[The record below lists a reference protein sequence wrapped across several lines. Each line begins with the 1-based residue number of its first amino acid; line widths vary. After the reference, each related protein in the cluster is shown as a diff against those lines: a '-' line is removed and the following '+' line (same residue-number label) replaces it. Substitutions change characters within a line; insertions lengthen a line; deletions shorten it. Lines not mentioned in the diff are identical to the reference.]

1 LKFFYS
7 AKYNIVIKKKHQIY
21 NMETEI
27 QNQQYEQYE
36 QYEQYQKDGALQ
48 ESEESQRNLAYRC
61 DIISYTSG
69 SESGSGSDC
78 YIEEE
83 EYEFKKPEPN
93 IPFDYNDPLR
103 YFMEIGEMTP
113 NEYKKWKIVNEKNYH
128 SQMKKRP
135 DYGPG
140 YNSDSD
146 CDTESYTN
154 DEDNYIV
161 YGNGYIPFY
170 ENDDTEH
177 YDVWN
182 PNPDPTPSYDQRFAK
197 VAKNNTRFRMSRLV
211 THDEYQIPQL
221 TKSFEL
227 KLIWERFMI
236 KSSEYFHPLQT
247 FWQENALTIYES
259 LQDLV
264 EDHARCFNSYVFTAD
279 VPRYHTTPIEVLEN
293 TFETIGRMSRC
304 IAEDFNTHQVIQYVD
319 EFIVSLYNEIEF
331 VALLELYMETTTQGK
346 Q

>member
-1 LKFFYS
+1 
-7 AKYNIVIKKKHQIY
+7 
-21 NMETEI
+21 METEI

-36 QYEQYQKDGALQ
+36 QYEQNGILL
-48 ESEESQRNLAYRC
+48 ESEESQRDLAYRC
-61 DIISYTSG
+61 DIISYASG
-69 SESGSGSDC
+69 SGSGSGSDC
-78 YIEEE
+78 YIEDLQSPHHTKE
-83 EYEFKKPEPN
+83 EYEFQKSELN
-93 IPFDYNDPLR
+93 TRFDRNDPLR
-103 YFMEIGEMTP
+103 FFMEIGELTP
-113 NEYKKWKIVNEKNYH
+113 NEYEKWKIVNERKP
-128 SQMKKRP
+128 QPEIKKRP

-146 CDTESYTN
+146 SDSDSYSHEDFEYESL
-154 DEDNYIV
+154 V

-170 ENDDTEH
+170 ENDDTEP

-197 VAKNNTRFRMSRLV
+197 VAKNNNRFRMSRLV
-211 THDEYQIPQL
+211 TNDESQIPQF

-236 KSSEYFHPLQT
+236 KACQQFQPLQE

-264 EDHARCFNSYVFTAD
+264 EDHARCFNSYIFTAD

-304 IAEDFNTHQVIQYVD
+304 IAEDFNTHEVIQYVD
-319 EFIVSLYNEIEF
+319 EFIISLYSEIEF
-331 VALLELYMETTTQGK
+331 VALLELYMETTTQGN